1 MIKKIKIGLIALGLL
16 IGLGAAGI
24 FYLAHS
30 INPTQL
36 TSLIASLV
44 KSETGRDFSIAGPI
58 ELRFFPAIGV
68 VAQDVSLSNASWAS
82 EPKML
87 QVQKIELQIKLL
99 PLLMKQ
105 VEINRINLSGVE
117 LYLQAGQNN
126 RVNWDLSNPSDKV
139 QVHSSASPANSAA
152 SGIGVITGIEHFK
165 LVDANIHYQN
175 SRGSKSQ
182 YSIKN
187 FSADKDGGKTA
198 IELKASDGAL
208 QFGLQ
213 GKMTSLREIASQ
225 WNSAPLKI
233 DTDFEITLDGKSLE
247 LVGDVDK
254 KPGKQAQWNMKL
266 KSKSFDLAPLAG
278 GAAVASGVNKAMGS
292 DAQVRVSQKTK
303 SPYFFSD
310 TTLPLDQLPV
320 AQGIIQIDIGK
331 LGLPHLASLENVKG
345 KIVLNGEQIDLSDL
359 SFDWGSGH
367 VKSSIL
373 LSQIHSTSPLVRMQ
387 GEGNGFTL
395 EQLISAGNP
404 NSKISGGDTR
414 VAFSIVSAGSS
425 LHQIA
430 SRASGRAQI
439 TVGPAHIAK
448 NFLNAGGDFFV
459 SLLDAINP
467 MRKQFDQSVVE
478 CAVAYLPFQN
488 GVVNIVDSIGF
499 KTDRLDITLSGTL
512 NLNNEAI
519 NLDIYPKEKS
529 GLTTGVNLGGL
540 VKLQGTLEHPGL
552 GVNKVGVLNSAVS
565 VGLGF
570 LTGGASILAENAK
583 SIATKSDPCKK
594 AFHPWDEITKQ

>member
-1 MIKKIKIGLIALGLL
+1 MIKKIKIGLITLGLL
-16 IGLGAAGI
+16 ISLGAGGI

-36 TSLIASLV
+36 TSLIASVV

-58 ELRFFPAIGV
+58 ELHFFPAIGV

-82 EPKML
+82 QPKMI
-87 QVQKIELQIKLL
+87 QIQKIELQVKLL

-105 VEINRINLSGVE
+105 AEINRINLSGVE
-117 LYLQAGQNN
+117 LYLQADQNN
-126 RVNWDLSNPSDKV
+126 RVNWDLSSPSEKG
-139 QVHSSASPANSAA
+139 QVHSSSSSANSAA
-152 SGIGVITGIEHFK
+152 SGIGVITGIEHLK

-208 QFGLQ
+208 QLGLQ
-213 GKMTSLREIASQ
+213 GKITSLREIASQ
-225 WNSAPLKI
+225 WNISPLKI
-233 DTDFEITLDGKSLE
+233 DSDFEITLDDKSLE
-247 LVGDVDK
+247 LAGNVDK
-254 KPGKQAQWNMKL
+254 QPGKQAQWNMKL

-278 GAAVASGVNKAMGS
+278 GAAVASGANKGISS
-292 DAQVRVSQKTK
+292 DTQVSVRQKTK

-310 TTLPLDQLPV
+310 TTLPFDQLPL
-320 AQGIIQIDIGK
+320 AQGSIQIDIAK
-331 LGLPHLASLENVKG
+331 LGLPHFASLENVKG

-367 VKSSIL
+367 VKSAIL
-373 LSQIHSTSPLVRMQ
+373 LSQIHSISPVVRMQ

-414 VAFSIVSAGSS
+414 MAFSIVSSGSS

-430 SRASGRAQI
+430 SRATGRAQI
-439 TVGPAHIAK
+439 TVGPTTLSRR
-448 NFLNAGGDFFV
+448 FLDAGGDFV
-459 SLLDAINP
+459 VTLLDAVNP
-467 MRKQFDQSVVE
+467 MRKQSDTSVVE
-478 CAVAYLPFQN
+478 CGVAYLPCLLYTSPSPR
-488 GVVNIVDSIGF
+488 D
-499 KTDRLDITLSGTL
+499 
-512 NLNNEAI
+512 
-519 NLDIYPKEKS
+519 
-529 GLTTGVNLGGL
+529 
-540 VKLQGTLEHPGL
+540 
-552 GVNKVGVLNSAVS
+552 
-565 VGLGF
+565 
-570 LTGGASILAENAK
+570 
-583 SIATKSDPCKK
+583 
-594 AFHPWDEITKQ
+594 

>member
-16 IGLGAAGI
+16 IGLGAAGV

-68 VAQDVSLSNASWAS
+68 VAQDVALSNASWAS

-126 RVNWDLSNPSDKV
+126 RVNWDLSTPSDKG

-213 GKMTSLREIASQ
+213 GKMTSLREITSQ

-488 GVVNIVDSIGF
+488 GVVNIADSIGF

-583 SIATKSDPCKK
+583 SIATKSDPCKT

>member
-1 MIKKIKIGLIALGLL
+1 MIKKIKIGLITLGLL
-16 IGLGAAGI
+16 ISLGAGGI

-36 TSLIASLV
+36 TSLIASVV

-58 ELRFFPAIGV
+58 ELHFFPAIGV

-82 EPKML
+82 QPKMI
-87 QVQKIELQIKLL
+87 QIQKIELQVKLL

-117 LYLQAGQNN
+117 LYLQADQNN
-126 RVNWDLSNPSDKV
+126 RVNWDLSSPSEKG
-139 QVHSSASPANSAA
+139 QVHSSSSSANSAA
-152 SGIGVITGIEHFK
+152 SGIGVITGIEHLK

-208 QFGLQ
+208 QLGLQ
-213 GKMTSLREIASQ
+213 GKITSLREIASQ
-225 WNSAPLKI
+225 WNISPLKI
-233 DTDFEITLDGKSLE
+233 DSDFEITLDDKSLE
-247 LVGDVDK
+247 LAGNVDK
-254 KPGKQAQWNMKL
+254 QPGKQAQWNMKL

-278 GAAVASGVNKAMGS
+278 GAAVASGANKGISS
-292 DAQVRVSQKTK
+292 DTQVSVRQKTK

-310 TTLPLDQLPV
+310 TTLPFDQLPL
-320 AQGIIQIDIGK
+320 AQGSIQIDIAK
-331 LGLPHLASLENVKG
+331 LGLPHFASLENVKG

-367 VKSSIL
+367 VKSAIL
-373 LSQIHSTSPLVRMQ
+373 LSQIHSISPVVRMQ

-414 VAFSIVSAGSS
+414 MAFSIVSSGSS

-430 SRASGRAQI
+430 SRATGRAQI
-439 TVGPAHIAK
+439 TVGPTTLSRR
-448 NFLNAGGDFFV
+448 FLDAGGDFV
-459 SLLDAINP
+459 VTLLDAVNP
-467 MRKQFDQSVVE
+467 MRKQSDTSVVE
-478 CAVAYLPFQN
+478 CGVAYLPVQN
-488 GVVNIVDSIGF
+488 GLVNIANSIGF

-540 VKLQGTLEHPGL
+540 VKLQGTLENPGL
-552 GVNKVGVLNSAVS
+552 GINKAGVLNSAVS

-583 SIATKSDPCKK
+583 SMATKSDPCKT
-594 AFHPWDEITKQ
+594 AFHPWDDIIKQ

>member
-1 MIKKIKIGLIALGLL
+1 MIKKIKIGLVALGLL
-16 IGLGAAGI
+16 IGLGAAGV

-87 QVQKIELQIKLL
+87 QMQKIELQIKLL

-126 RVNWDLSNPSDKV
+126 RVNWDLSTPSDKG

-254 KPGKQAQWNMKL
+254 KSGKQAQWNMKL

-278 GAAVASGVNKAMGS
+278 GAAVASGANKGMGS
-292 DAQVRVSQKTK
+292 DAQVSVSQKTK

-320 AQGIIQIDIGK
+320 AQGTIQIDIGK

-373 LSQIHSTSPLVRMQ
+373 LSQIHSTSPLVRIQ

-430 SRASGRAQI
+430 SRATGRAQI

-488 GVVNIVDSIGF
+488 GVVNIADSIGF

-570 LTGGASILAENAK
+570 LTGGASIVAENAK
-583 SIATKSDPCKK
+583 SIATKSDPCKT